1 MQGRPAAIAST
12 RAEEVRVD
20 SRSEREF
27 LDFVT
32 ARSHALFRVA
42 FALTGH
48 QQAAEDLLQSALA
61 KTAARWR
68 RIEGAPE
75 PYVRKILYHEHVSWW
90 RRRSSAELPVAAIP
104 DRGGGRDLSHD
115 AVLRLTVARALLR
128 LGPRHP
134 GGRPGQPA
142 RHRRSPQAAADPVG
156 QRYRHGT
163 GAAAGPGAPVH
174 GGGHAAGQ
182 LPQPGRKPECLR
194 CARRPVPAGV
204 LRPGGP

>member
-1 MQGRPAAIAST
+1 M
-12 RAEEVRVD
+12 D

-32 ARSHALFRVA
+32 ARSHVLFRVA

-75 PYVRKILYHEHVSWW
+75 PYVRKILYHDHVSWW

-128 LGPRHP
+128 LGPR
-134 GGRPGQPA
+134 
-142 RHRRSPQAAADPVG
+142 
-156 QRYRHGT
+156 QR
-163 GAAAGPGAPVH
+163 AV
-174 GGGHAAGQ
+174 
-182 LPQPGRKPECLR
+182 L
-194 CARRPVPAGV
+194 V
-204 LRPGGP
+204 LRFLEDLSEAEVARIMGCSPGTVGSQTSRALARLRQLAPELREFTTAAEEVPR

>member
-75 PYVRKILYHEHVSWW
+75 PYVRKILYHDHVSWW

-115 AVLRLTVARALLR
+115 AVLRLTLARALLR
-128 LGPRHP
+128 LGPL
-134 GGRPGQPA
+134 Q
-142 RHRRSPQAAADPVG
+142 RSV
-156 QRYRHGT
+156 
-163 GAAAGPGAPVH
+163 
-174 GGGHAAGQ
+174 
-182 LPQPGRKPECLR
+182 L
-194 CARRPVPAGV
+194 V
-204 LRPGGP
+204 LRFLEDRNAAQVARFIGFWPGNVGTPACTALFP